1 MLPTLV
7 TNTKTKLLNPQIE
20 RITARIVAVIPKV
33 SVTIACTKPSRISL
47 CDTNPMIRPVAAIAS
62 SSNHHHGSITTAPV
76 TPEGQVMVALK
87 ITTTMHLTK
96 ACGR

>member
-1 MLPTLV
+1 MLSTLV

-33 SVTIACTKPSRISL
+33 SVTISCTKPSSISL
-47 CDTNPMIRPVAAIAS
+47 CDTNPMIRPAAAIAS
-62 SSNHHHGSITTAPV
+62 STNHHHGSITTAPV
-76 TPEGQVMVALK
+76 TPEGQVMSALK
-87 ITTTMHLTK
+87 IATTMHLTK